1 MIRKKGTETE
11 LRWRDIVH
19 RQSDSGLSIRKFCA
33 KEGISQPSF
42 YAWRRK
48 LAKQDG
54 NGRRSRKSK
63 RRVEEPGGGGA
74 FIPLK
79 LLDSAGTL
87 EVIHP
92 LGWQIRISGAVNAVA
107 LKQVLDVLDERGQ
120 A

>member
-1 MIRKKGTETE
+1 MVRKKGTETE

-19 RQSDSGLSIRKFCA
+19 RQAGSGLSIREFCA

-48 LAKQDG
+48 LGKQDG
-54 NGRRSRKSK
+54 NGTRSRKSK
-63 RRVEEPGGGGA
+63 RRVEELGGGA

-92 LGWQIRISGAVNAVA
+92 LGCQIRISGSVNAVA
-107 LKQVLDVLDERGQ
+107 LRQVLDVLDERGR